1 MRLSAT
7 QLSAIRYGRGG
18 IARLPLDAATTWLAV
33 SVSRRLYT
41 TYTGPLI
48 RLRRDSD
55 NAESNFSYNALNQL
69 DTAAI
74 ATWLGAATGFV
85 VTLYDQSGNGRNYR
99 QPSASLQPQFVASSG
114 INSKPAASFNG
125 TSHAIPDDS
134 VAEDTTLRDWMG
146 IAAMRPAVTT
156 GGTDVVFSSRP
167 FNAEDWAMC
176 SLTNVNNLG
185 YAQGGGMA
193 NYYPTTAGAVP
204 GTPDAQVAA
213 WIMASPSSGRIRRNG
228 VDLATGLTSST
239 RRFAANTIFGQE
251 QSGGAYYNGLL
262 SEFVLAAGANFSDLT
277 AYETSATQFFA
288 SNPVGDG
295 TQWDFQFAEN
305 SGHILTY

>member
-1 MRLSAT
+1 MRIAQRQTLALGSYRR
-7 QLSAIRYGRGG
+7 LGG
-18 IARLPLDAATTWLAV
+18 SKLPLDAATTWLAV

-55 NAESNFSYNALNQL
+55 NAESNFGYNALNQL

-85 VTLYDQSGNGRNYR
+85 VTLYDQSGNGRNYQ
-99 QPSASLQPQFVASSG
+99 QPTAALQPQFIASSG

-125 TSHAIPDDS
+125 TSHAIPDDN
-134 VAEDTTLRDWMG
+134 VAQDTTLRDWMG

-204 GTPDAQVAA
+204 GTANAQVSA
-213 WIMASPSSGRIRRNG
+213 WIMASPSSGRIRRDG
-228 VDLATGLTSST
+228 VDVATGLTSST

-262 SEFVLAAGANFSDLT
+262 SEFVLAAGADFSALT
-277 AYETSATQFFA
+277 AYETSATQFFV
-288 SNPVGDG
+288 P
-295 TQWDFQFAEN
+295 
-305 SGHILTY
+305 